1 MFNASGSINR
11 NCPSI
16 AAAVMAALLAGCD
29 SGPGD
34 SEFETACLK
43 EGERGA
49 NKAMRREM
57 GVKDATF
64 CKCVTTESRSQLSA
78 DGRRAM
84 MLDMQGK
91 KQEASAISAKMNDAE
106 QAALMKGG
114 MAVLEK
120 CVGMAMGR

>member
-1 MFNASGSINR
+1 MTIVSGSTRNR
-11 NCPSI
+11 ASI
-16 AAAVMAALLAGCD
+16 AAVFVSALIVGCD
-29 SGPGD
+29 SGPSD
-34 SEFETACLK
+34 SEFETACLN

-57 GVKDATF
+57 GVKSDAF
-64 CKCVTTESRSQLSA
+64 CNCLAKESRAQLSA

-91 KQEASAISAKMNDAE
+91 KQEASAISSKMNDSE

-114 MAVLEK
+114 MAMLEK
-120 CVGMAMGR
+120 CVGAAMGR